1 MTNYEVLK
9 QYYMKYLIDVKG
21 LADSSVNHYMGALR
35 TISKYLTAHEKV
47 NESIFEVNEI
57 NDLEEIKKYLFA
69 QQDFMEKD
77 KRGNQMYSAGLNN
90 YIRFAKGE
98 VFSDVKDAGAM
109 MDIEVPLPDKT
120 TVKIE
125 HWSRN
130 GIIKKQTI
138 MMAHYLCELNPYH
151 ATFIAASTG
160 EQYMEGHHII
170 AFKSQ
175 GTFNVSL
182 DVYANII
189 CLCPIC
195 HRLLHYGLVDD
206 KIVILSKIYAE
217 RADRLAKSGIR
228 VSKDEFLKIVV

>member
-1 MTNYEVLK
+1 MTNYKVLE
-9 QYYMKYLIDVKG
+9 QYYRKYLVDVRG
-21 LADSSVNHYMGALR
+21 LSDSSVNHYLGALR
-35 TISKYLTAHEKV
+35 TISKYLTGHEKL
-47 NESIFEVNEI
+47 NESIFEIDEI
-57 NDLEEIKKYLFA
+57 NDLEVIKEYLFN
-69 QQDFMEKD
+69 QRDFIEKD

-98 VFSDVKDAGAM
+98 VFSDLNDVRSM
-109 MDIEVPLPDKT
+109 MDMEVALPNKT
-120 TVKIE
+120 TVKME

-138 MMAHYLCELNPYH
+138 MMAHYLCELNPGH

-170 AFKSQ
+170 AFKLQ
-175 GTFNVSL
+175 EAFKVSL

-195 HRLLHYGLVDD
+195 HRLLHYGVVDD
-206 KIVILSKIYAE
+206 KIVLLSRIYAE